1 MPFRRPAEEKAK
13 QARQRQVFIGAEGHE
28 GHLRFNLVAELRL
41 LLQTMAMFLLVTF
54 VVLCWATS
62 DETEIKAVVSSF
74 GAVWTGLGVGRSF
87 NAMLGVNNM
96 TEPTSTSAILA
107 ITTTTD
113 VPVQLTSNKAI
124 LATSTAMGP
133 ANQHAMTTAILATT
147 TTNDLVS
154 QSTSSQAI
162 LATSTTTEWTAR
174 ATMSTAV
181 LAKSTATEPS
191 VQQPQTSS
199 TAILAIPTTSVQ
211 QVGDP
216 KFLTTINAILA
227 KSTASSRL
235 MENKIAMV
243 IQRALVKSEADV
255 EIAIERLEQLGEI
268 LHKDLGPTEVVD
280 ALQMLELFDD
290 ASDSHTDVL
299 SLFSQHATSAE
310 TDEPKNDKVKHDP
323 WWFEQTGYDED
334 QLAGDDDDN
343 QTGRAVS
350 SNVSGGSDK
359 NDTMSS
365 SSGNVTNSSR
375 TMHADPGQLDSMT
388 DSTRRLTS
396 KLQKFSWAMKHRLH
410 LSYLFLGTCLIL
422 ASVGF
427 MQAPRMQPGF
437 GQRQNVG
444 HGVGVATLKTPPG
457 WSYENSGAYSLR
469 SWLSDIVLW
478 STATDMEQ
486 ERQAPAVALV
496 IVGAARDLIREIPPQ
511 HLRDGVWEGGQHVTG
526 LLVLCRT
533 LAQHYAPLE
542 TELQT
547 RAMSELMGY
556 SRMVGE
562 TMDGA
567 LTRFEVLR
575 YRAAQR
581 GGFAMNVTAW
591 HICC

>member
-1 MPFRRPAEEKAK
+1 M
-13 QARQRQVFIGAEGHE
+13 
-28 GHLRFNLVAELRL
+28 
-41 LLQTMAMFLLVTF
+41 
-54 VVLCWATS
+54 
-62 DETEIKAVVSSF
+62 
-74 GAVWTGLGVGRSF
+74 
-87 NAMLGVNNM
+87 
-96 TEPTSTSAILA
+96 
-107 ITTTTD
+107 
-113 VPVQLTSNKAI
+113 
-124 LATSTAMGP
+124 
-133 ANQHAMTTAILATT
+133 
-147 TTNDLVS
+147 
-154 QSTSSQAI
+154 
-162 LATSTTTEWTAR
+162 
-174 ATMSTAV
+174 
-181 LAKSTATEPS
+181 
-191 VQQPQTSS
+191 
-199 TAILAIPTTSVQ
+199 
-211 QVGDP
+211 
-216 KFLTTINAILA
+216 
-227 KSTASSRL
+227 
-235 MENKIAMV
+235 
-243 IQRALVKSEADV
+243 KSEADV

-575 YRAAQR
+575 HRAAQR
-581 GGFAMNVTAW
+581 GGFAMNVTSLAYLLLNGLKLKPDAW
-591 HICC
+591 DRVLLPLDGQLPVNDAQLQKLTERLRRIGRMAEGHFMPNHQQGATGNVGSYHYFPTFEPPYAGGSASDVFAAAPQAA